1 MKRFLVSIIAVLYLL
16 AGSGLMMH
24 QHYCMG
30 ELVDQKL
37 GYLHESEEHACD
49 RCGMRQKKD
58 NGCCESKTSIVK
70 KVHDDQVNDIPVV
83 YKVEIAP
90 AILPE
95 PIAYVLPEAAWTG
108 DEVTINRVTFQK
120 PPPKA
125 LPLFL
130 QHRRLLI

>member
-1 MKRFLVSIIAVLYLL
+1 MKRFLVSIVAVLYLL
-16 AGSGLMMH
+16 AGSGLMLH

-37 GYLHESEEHACD
+37 GYLHESEDHACEH
-49 RCGMRQKKD
+49 CGMRQKKG

-70 KVHDDQVNDIPVV
+70 KVHDEQVNDIPEW
-83 YKVEIAP
+83 YKLVFAP

-95 PIAYVLPEAAWTG
+95 PVSFVLRDITWNDRVSIIPEA
-108 DEVTINRVTFQK
+108 FQK
-120 PPPKA
+120 PPPDN